1 MYLIW
6 HPFKPGHVLE
16 CYDDEESRIPH
27 RAINF
32 QETAMPRKA
41 AAKPASDTPQSLPS
55 EPVQSVDV
63 TSEVGHL
70 DRAITT
76 ALNAAV
82 AGGLPKGY
90 IVAVL
95 HAHALKQTQQLLG

>member
-1 MYLIW
+1 
-6 HPFKPGHVLE
+6 VAR
-16 CYDDEESRIPH
+16 DIPE
-27 RAINF
+27 
-32 QETAMPRKA
+32 QAMPRKPKEQLPPPFQEA
-41 AAKPASDTPQSLPS
+41 PPA
-55 EPVQSVDV
+55 VDINA
-63 TSEVGHL
+63 EVGHL

>member
-1 MYLIW
+1 
-6 HPFKPGHVLE
+6 
-16 CYDDEESRIPH
+16 
-27 RAINF
+27 
-32 QETAMPRKA
+32 MPRA
-41 AAKPASDTPQSLPS
+41 PQAVPQPSAPESESAS
-55 EPVQSVDV
+55 VIDV
-63 TSEVGHL
+63 NAEVGHL

-76 ALNAAV
+76 ALNAAA